1 MLDLLVC
8 LVCVNINNLTLSLP
22 RVLHVVQANSLAVQ
36 AAAHH
41 LADVLA
47 VQVMQLCQCLDSL
60 SSQLRAK
67 DNVDR
72 LKAKQQLR
80 GRQRQA
86 RLTLGC
92 SN

>member
-1 MLDLLVC
+1 MLFSCGVSHFL
-8 LVCVNINNLTLSLP
+8 
-22 RVLHVVQANSLAVQ
+22 QANSLAVQ
-36 AAAHH
+36 AAAPQF
-41 LADVLA
+41 ADVLA

-86 RLTLGC
+86 RLTIG
-92 SN
+92 SNV